1 MFQAKEAKEKS
12 YEAKMPLKIQDVNIG
27 NIIISKLVET
37 KNNSKYLI
45 GDLHEV
51 IRSLVLILPKSQM
64 SGWIC

>member
-1 MFQAKEAKEKS
+1 MFQAKEAKEIF
-12 YEAKMPLKIQDVNIG
+12 YEAQIPLKIQDVNID

-51 IRSLVLILPKSQM
+51 IRPLVLILPKPQM

>member
-1 MFQAKEAKEKS
+1 MFQKKEAKEIF
-12 YEAKMPLKIQDVNIG
+12 YEAKMPLKIQDVNID

-45 GDLHEV
+45 GDLHKV
-51 IRSLVLILPKSQM
+51 IRPLVLILPKPQM